1 MKSYSNHNRKFKRL
15 WIETLEQR
23 IVLAGITPHSFAF
36 DLIDLYDMRRQP
48 DFQEIDG
55 QAIGIALIDTGVDGT
70 HDLLQ
75 DNYVTSLD
83 LVYGHA
89 GAYYSSNHGT
99 HVAGIAASS
108 ALPPMPISFPYR
120 FSQSLMAM
128 LHGSIFWNLYNGFAK
143 ITVRTT
149 SKL

>member
-1 MKSYSNHNRKFKRL
+1 
-15 WIETLEQR
+15 
-23 IVLAGITPHSFAF
+23 
-36 DLIDLYDMRRQP
+36 MRRQP

-89 GAYYSSNHGT
+89 GPIIHPTTVHMSLALRPRRIQT
-99 HVAGIAASS
+99 L